1 MFTLS
6 YLTVFAAA
14 SFSYVHAWGA
24 TGHQLT
30 GAIAQ
35 QLINS
40 DTYDTVKD
48 LLPQEWSGN
57 MSRSATWADE
67 VKYKK
72 GAGYHWSAPLH
83 FTDIN
88 DNPGTSCLPYDGQR
102 DCADGKCLIGAI
114 ANYTTRIGCS
124 YTQDERSEALKFII
138 HFVGDLT
145 QPLHNCKRLV
155 GGNDAKIQ
163 QFDKRHNLN
172 LHELWDTTMIQKRIK
187 NDFGNSAPKYLDYLM
202 NQASTTYQDQQADWT
217 SCLTTASNTASFAT
231 KMAKTK
237 GKTHSGS
244 SSSSDGPPEINT
256 PAAECAV
263 AWATDSDGI
272 NCQTVWTAY
281 DNDPTQ
287 DFGAD
292 YYQTNIPVI
301 EQQLV
306 KAGVRMAHLLETV
319 IQSC

>member
-14 SFSYVHAWGA
+14 SFSYVCAWGA
-24 TGHQLT
+24 TGHQLA

-40 DTYDTVKD
+40 DTYDTVKG
-48 LLPQEWSGN
+48 LLAKDFNGN
-57 MSRSATWADE
+57 MSASATWADV
-67 VKYKK
+67 VKRKD
-72 GAGYHWSAPLH
+72 GYRWSSPLH
-83 FTDIN
+83 FTDIQ
-88 DNPGTSCLPYDGQR
+88 DNPSKSCLPYDGKR
-102 DCADGKCLIGAI
+102 DCANGMCLVGAI
-114 ANYTTRIGCS
+114 ANYTSRLACS
-124 YTQDERSEALKFII
+124 YSEDQRAEALKFII

-145 QPLHNCKRLV
+145 QPLHNCARLV
-155 GGNDAKIQ
+155 GGNDVKIGK
-163 QFDKRHNLN
+163 FDNRHTLN
-172 LHELWDTTMIQKRIK
+172 LHEIWDTTMIAKRIK
-187 NDFGNSAPKYLDYLM
+187 NDYSNSAPKYLDYLL
-202 NQASTTYQDQQADWT
+202 NQASTAYQDQQADWT
-217 SCLTTASNTASFAT
+217 SCLTTAKFAT
-231 KMAKTK
+231 TMAKSK

-244 SSSSDGPPEINT
+244 TGGKTNGGSKGGPPVIDT

-272 NCQTVWTAY
+272 NCQTVWNAY
-281 DNDPTQ
+281 DNDPSQ

-306 KAGVRMAHLLETV
+306 KAGVRMARLLETV
-319 IQSC
+319 IQPC